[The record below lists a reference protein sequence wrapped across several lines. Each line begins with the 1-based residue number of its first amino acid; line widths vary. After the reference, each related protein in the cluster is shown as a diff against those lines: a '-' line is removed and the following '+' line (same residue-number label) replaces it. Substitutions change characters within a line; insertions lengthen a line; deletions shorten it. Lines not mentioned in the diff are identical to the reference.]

1 MDHEYAINR
10 RASFDYEILET
21 FEAGIELR
29 GFEVKAIKSGRVN
42 LLGSFVIVRNNEAW
56 LINASI
62 PAYQAANTPK
72 DYDPMRSRK
81 LLLHKSQI
89 KEMLGSTSRRG
100 LTLVPLKMY
109 NKNKLIKL
117 LVGFARSKKKSDKRE
132 VIKKRET
139 EREIERALRAYSKSR
154 ATLS

>member
-1 MDHEYAINR
+1 MGHEYAVNR
-10 RASFDYEILET
+10 RASFDYEIIET
-21 FEAGIELR
+21 FEAGIALR

-42 LLGSFVIVRNNEAW
+42 LAGSFVIVRNNEAW

-62 PAYQAANTPK
+62 PPYQSANTPVN
-72 DYDPMRSRK
+72 YDPTQSRK

-89 KEMLGSTSRRG
+89 KELLGGTSRVG

-117 LVGFARSKKKSDKRE
+117 LIGLARSKKKSDKRE
-132 VIKKRET
+132 IIKKREVKK
-139 EREIERALRAYSKSR
+139 EIARAIKRG
-154 ATLS
+154 